1 LNKLQREAAAN
12 TPADYKERIAMVHG
26 NRFAWD
32 TKLTLEFS
40 DGRDQLEYIIFPH
53 WERKFEKIEESGDC
67 KIFKAPDLNPIK
79 DLVSVKIGKKRF
91 NLLDFHK
98 FTWGG
103 IVSEKL
109 KLFLEGMD
117 GGWYQFT
124 PIKFLDWKDEPLSEE
139 QYYHMVVKRYVD
151 FPSLDADVRQQDLP
165 GLNATGFV
173 LQPLEKKL
181 YNSIKSQ
188 PKVYEILV
196 NLNLWF
202 PCAGRSPVLL
212 SPKFLESIRELK
224 ITGFDVKT
232 LNCDELKGGTVVY
245 V

>member
-26 NRFAWD
+26 DRFEWD

-40 DGRDQLEYIIFPH
+40 DGSDQIGYMMPQDWEHEFEVVEYY
-53 WERKFEKIEESGDC
+53 GDC
-67 KIFKAPDLNPIK
+67 KIFKAPDFNRIK

-91 NLLDFHK
+91 KLFDFHQ

-103 IVSEKL
+103 VVSEKL
-109 KLFLEGMD
+109 KMFLEEMD
-117 GGWYQFT
+117 VGWYQFT
-124 PIKFLDWKDEPLSEE
+124 PIKFLDWKDDPLSED

-151 FPSLDADVRQQDLP
+151 FPRLDADVRQQDLP
-165 GLNATGFV
+165 GFNATGFV

-188 PKVYEILV
+188 PEVYEVLSSV
-196 NLNLWF
+196 SLWL
-202 PCAGRSPVLL
+202 PYLSRSPVFL

-232 LNCDELKGGTVVY
+232 LKCNELKGGTVVY